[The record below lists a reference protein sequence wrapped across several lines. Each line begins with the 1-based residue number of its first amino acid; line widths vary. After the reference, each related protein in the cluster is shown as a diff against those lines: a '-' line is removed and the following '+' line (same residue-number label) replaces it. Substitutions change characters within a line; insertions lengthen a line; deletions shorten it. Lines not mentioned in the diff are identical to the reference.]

1 MAGSLEVCV
10 VEVLKG
16 KTDGQ
21 IRLGFR
27 QFFFKRK
34 QAVPYLFLHG
44 QKLGINKAA
53 DNKIF

>member
-1 MAGSLEVCV
+1 MGSLEVCV

-16 KTDGQ
+16 ETDGQ
-21 IRLGFR
+21 IRPGFR
-27 QFFFKRK
+27 QFLFQSK
-34 QAVPYLFLHG
+34 QAVSYRFLHG